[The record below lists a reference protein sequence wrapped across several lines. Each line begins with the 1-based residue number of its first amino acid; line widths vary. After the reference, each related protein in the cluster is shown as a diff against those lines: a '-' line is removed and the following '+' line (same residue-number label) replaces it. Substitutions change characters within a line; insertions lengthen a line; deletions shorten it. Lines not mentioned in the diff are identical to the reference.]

1 MKKNSSKWNTDGYDG
16 NTDGRAVMDMASN
29 SNSGLR
35 LRNDSRVECY
45 LNTAINTVVTNEI
58 LMGEVIREDPLK
70 QWGMDILLLHDPNY
84 DPNREITH
92 TGILSALADFGSDP
106 TLFLPTPARTGGLDF
121 FKIGFHGWAKNWL
134 PFRGGQPSTGG
145 QIEHG
150 GAKVFW
156 IFRSYRSAFKK
167 QK

>member
-16 NTDGRAVMDMASN
+16 NTDGRAVMDRTSN
-29 SNSGLR
+29 SNGGLR

-45 LNTAINTVVTNEI
+45 LNTAINTVVTNDI

-92 TGILSALADFGSDP
+92 TGILSALADFGSHP
-106 TLFLPTPARTGGLDF
+106 TGCTNSHGELCFTSVKNQISGHIKK
-121 FKIGFHGWAKNWL
+121 FKN
-134 PFRGGQPSTGG
+134 RRST
-145 QIEHG
+145 
-150 GAKVFW
+150 
-156 IFRSYRSAFKK
+156 
-167 QK
+167 

>member
-16 NTDGRAVMDMASN
+16 NTDGRVFMDMASN

-92 TGILSALADFGSDP
+92 TGILTALAAFSSD
-106 TLFLPTPARTGGLDF
+106 TTGCSNSHGELCFTSVKNQITGHIKNLKFLDELKRLIFQEGGIRGARSL
-121 FKIGFHGWAKNWL
+121 K
-134 PFRGGQPSTGG
+134 
-145 QIEHG
+145 
-150 GAKVFW
+150 
-156 IFRSYRSAFKK
+156 
-167 QK
+167 